1 MLDNASP
8 GAVLAV
14 HPASSS
20 FSMSISTLIGLF
32 AAFCT
37 TAAFVP
43 QVLRTWK
50 TRSTEDIS
58 LGMFVFYSTGI
69 FSWLVYGVIIR
80 DVPLMASNGVTF
92 VLSLIMLGFKLRYG

>member
-1 MLDNASP
+1 MALP
-8 GAVLAV
+8 
-14 HPASSS
+14 
-20 FSMSISTLIGLF
+20 TLIGLF

-43 QVLRTWK
+43 QVVRTW
-50 TRSTEDIS
+50 RLRRTEDIS

-69 FSWLVYGVIIR
+69 FAWLVYGLMIHDI
-80 DVPLMASNGVTF
+80 PLVASNGVTF

>member
-1 MLDNASP
+1 MTIAT
-8 GAVLAV
+8 
-14 HPASSS
+14 
-20 FSMSISTLIGLF
+20 MIGLV

-50 TRSTEDIS
+50 SRSTKDIS
-58 LGMFVFYSTGI
+58 LGMFVFYALGI
-69 FSWLVYGVIIR
+69 FGWLVYGVLIG
-80 DVPLMASNGVTF
+80 DLPLIASNGVTF